1 MVSNLEGQLG
11 GYSNRNP
18 NKQSS
23 PSKLRL
29 YNATLYVFP
38 GNEKSIPGINFLI
51 NVENAKDRQEI
62 NRLGLLILHSDRPQ
76 KFVPLIQWPT
86 APETFA
92 RGVFTYSK
100 QVIEHLKDPKTI
112 STIPLYFQHAFNT
125 VTVVSGSPW
134 DKGCDPRAPRAYS
147 QYNDR
152 IDKPRP
158 RVHSTTTLEEVERL
172 ILNAV
177 FEAVCA
183 SVNGENQPRFESWP
197 TVNDPYTY
205 LPAPYQDVSLD
216 R

>member
-1 MVSNLEGQLG
+1 MVSNLEDQLG

-23 PSKLRL
+23 PSELRPC
-29 YNATLYVFP
+29 NVTLYVFP
-38 GNEKSIPGINFLI
+38 ANQKLIPGITFLI
-51 NVENAKDRQEI
+51 NVEDVNYGRELHG
-62 NRLGLLILHSDRPQ
+62 LGSLILHSDRPQ

-92 RGVFTYSK
+92 NGVFTYSNE
-100 QVIEHLKDPKTI
+100 VIKRLQEPATL
-112 STIPLYFQHAFNT
+112 PLPNCNTRYAFNT

-134 DKGCDPRAPRAYS
+134 DEGCDPRAYS
-147 QYNDR
+147 KYNDR
-152 IDKPRP
+152 IDNPYP
-158 RVHSTTTLEEVERL
+158 RVHSTTDLKKVEGL

-177 FEAVCA
+177 FEAVCGFV
-183 SVNGENQPRFESWP
+183 SGKDQPPVASWP

-205 LPAPYQDVSLD
+205 LPAPYQDVSLE